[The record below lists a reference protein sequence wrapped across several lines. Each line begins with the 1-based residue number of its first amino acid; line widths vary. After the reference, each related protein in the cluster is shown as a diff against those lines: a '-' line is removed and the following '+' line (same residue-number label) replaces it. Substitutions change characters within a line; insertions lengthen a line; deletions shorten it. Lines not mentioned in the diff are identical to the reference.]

1 MDCDEVF
8 VFSMR
13 GEFRKGSLVVF
24 FFLWNILSLLKLFL
38 FGWFVYFLFYV
49 IGCKYYIYM
58 DYFNFNSLIF
68 SDKDY

>member
-24 FFLWNILSLLKLFL
+24 FFFMEYFK
-38 FGWFVYFLFYV
+38 FVKIVFIWLVCVFFVLCYRL
-49 IGCKYYIYM
+49 
-58 DYFNFNSLIF
+58 
-68 SDKDY
+68 